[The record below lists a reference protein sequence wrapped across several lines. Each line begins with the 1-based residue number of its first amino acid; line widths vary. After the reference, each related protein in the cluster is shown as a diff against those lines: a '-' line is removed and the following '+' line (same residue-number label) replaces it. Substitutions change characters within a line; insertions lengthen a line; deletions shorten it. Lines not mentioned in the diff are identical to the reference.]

1 MSDQN
6 TKANEFHALHVKNDP
21 VILYNVWDAGS
32 AKAVA
37 SAGAK
42 AIATGSWP
50 VAAAS
55 GFDDGENLP
64 MEFALDNVRRI
75 IDSVDLPVSL
85 DFEGGYAVDPDG
97 VQANVEKAI
106 GAGIVGINFEDQ
118 IVGGSGFHPID
129 EQTKRVAATRKAAET
144 SGVNLFINARTDL
157 FLKSKPE
164 DHNAAMLNE
173 AVERAK
179 AYEGAGANGFFA
191 PALIDESMIETLC
204 KAVNLPVNIIAIP
217 GAPANARLAEL
228 GVGRISYGPVPYR
241 KMIATLEDAAR
252 AVFDGA

>member
-6 TKANEFHALHVKNDP
+6 TRANAFHALHKKGNP
-21 VILYNVWDAGS
+21 VILYNIWDAGS

-64 MEFALDNVRRI
+64 IEFALDNVHRI
-75 IDSVDLPVSL
+75 IDAVDLPVSL
-85 DFEGGYAVDPDG
+85 DFEGGYAVDPAG
-97 VQANVEKAI
+97 IQANVEKAI
-106 GAGIVGINFEDQ
+106 ETGIVGINFEDQ
-118 IVGGSGFHPID
+118 IVGGSGFHPVD
-129 EQTKRVAATRKAAET
+129 EQAKRVAATRRAAET
-144 SGVNLFINARTDL
+144 SGVNLFVNARTDL

-164 DHNAAMLNE
+164 DHNQAMLDE
-173 AVERAK
+173 AIERAK
-179 AYEGAGANGFFA
+179 AYEDAGASGFFA
-191 PALIDESMIETLC
+191 PALVDETMIETLC
-204 KAVNLPVNIIAIP
+204 DAVNLPVNIIAIP

-228 GVGRISYGPVPYR
+228 GVARISYGPVPYR
-241 KMIATLEDAAR
+241 KMTAWLEETAR
-252 AVFDGA
+252 VVFEGG